1 MGEPMKAVFDTNIL
15 IDYLNG
21 IDAAKAELARYSIR
35 QISVISF
42 IEVMVGAKN
51 ATEENAIQGFLG
63 TFEIL
68 ELSAEIARE
77 AISIRKQFRLKIPDA
92 IVYASARTQGCML
105 VSRNTKDLKQ
115 EWPDIRIPYQIR

>member
-1 MGEPMKAVFDTNIL
+1 MKAVFDTNIL

-21 IDAAKAELARYSIR
+21 IEAAKAELDRYRNR
-35 QISVISF
+35 QISVISY

-51 ATEENAIQGFLG
+51 TSEENAIRGFLG

-68 ELSAEIARE
+68 ELSAEIAKE
-77 AISIRKQFRLKIPDA
+77 AISIRKQYRLKIPDA

-115 EWPDIRIPYQIR
+115 EWPDVRIPYHLG

>member
-1 MGEPMKAVFDTNIL
+1 
-15 IDYLNG
+15 
-21 IDAAKAELARYSIR
+21 
-35 QISVISF
+35 
-42 IEVMVGAKN
+42 MVGAKN

-68 ELSAEIARE
+68 ELSVEIARE